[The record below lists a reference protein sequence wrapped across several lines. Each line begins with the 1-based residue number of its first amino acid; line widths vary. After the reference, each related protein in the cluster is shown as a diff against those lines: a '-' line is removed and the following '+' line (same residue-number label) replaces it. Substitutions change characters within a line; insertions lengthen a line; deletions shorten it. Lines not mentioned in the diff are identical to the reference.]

1 MKKLL
6 LLALLICASHFAGA
20 KSWTLQECVE
30 YALANNIT
38 LKKTLINR
46 ISAHEDMLQSQAAL
60 LPSLSATTNQNITY
74 RPWPETGAASV
85 QNGYVQASV
94 DKFYYN
100 GSYGVSTNWT
110 VWDANRTRNTV
121 RLNAL
126 AEQQAELDS
135 AITANS
141 IQEQIAQLY
150 VQILYAADVIEVNK
164 KSLETSRKNEERGQE
179 FYNVGKMSRADLSQL
194 TAQRA
199 QDEYSVVEA
208 ESNLRNYKRQLKQLL
223 QLTGDE
229 EFDVVLSV
237 DVFDEMALAEIPS
250 VKDVYENAV
259 AMRPEIRAARLG
271 IEQSALN
278 MKIASAQ
285 MLPTISFNASA
296 ITNTTSLSDNSWGIQ
311 LKNNFNLGAGF
322 SINIPIFDN
331 RQYKTAY
338 NKALLQ
344 RQSYMLD
351 LQDKQTELYSTIENY
366 WLQAVNN
373 QNKYKAAVAAT
384 QSASESY
391 ALLSGKFKEGLIN
404 IIELMEGRDKLIMAQ
419 QNELQ
424 AKYLAILNIDI
435 LKLYQTGTL
444 L

>member
-1 MKKLL
+1 M
-6 LLALLICASHFAGA
+6 
-20 KSWTLQECVE
+20 
-30 YALANNIT
+30 
-38 LKKTLINR
+38 
-46 ISAHEDMLQSQAAL
+46 
-60 LPSLSATTNQNITY
+60 
-74 RPWPETGAASV
+74 
-85 QNGYVQASV
+85 
-94 DKFYYN
+94 
-100 GSYGVSTNWT
+100 
-110 VWDANRTRNTV
+110 
-121 RLNAL
+121 
-126 AEQQAELDS
+126 
-135 AITANS
+135 
-141 IQEQIAQLY
+141 
-150 VQILYAADVIEVNK
+150 
-164 KSLETSRKNEERGQE
+164 
-179 FYNVGKMSRADLSQL
+179 
-194 TAQRA
+194 
-199 QDEYSVVEA
+199 
-208 ESNLRNYKRQLKQLL
+208 
-223 QLTGDE
+223 
-229 EFDVVLSV
+229 
-237 DVFDEMALAEIPS
+237 
-250 VKDVYENAV
+250 
-259 AMRPEIRAARLG
+259 
-271 IEQSALN
+271 
-278 MKIASAQ
+278 
-285 MLPTISFNASA
+285 PTISFSGSA
-296 ITNTTSLSDNSWGIQ
+296 VTNTTSLSDNGWGNQ

-373 QNKYKAAVAAT
+373 QNKYKAAIVAT